1 VKALVRAADGI
12 VVGLFEVAFPHVG
25 AVEWVYAGN
34 GAGITAYA
42 TRWDG
47 SAFVPAPPAASAEI
61 APLAFFQRFTAPERA
76 AIRAAAAASADLADW
91 NDRARFARVIDL
103 AAAETVAGMAALVA
117 GGLLTSARR
126 DAILTAPI
134 AADER
139 P

>member
-1 VKALVRAADGI
+1 MTTRFFVAGDGTWL
-12 VVGLFEVAFPHVG
+12 GAFQG
-25 AVEWVYAGN
+25 AVPPAGATE
-34 GAGITAYA
+34 GPTAPSDA
-42 TRWDG
+42 RQVWQFPG
-47 SAFVPAPPAASAEI
+47 WSAPPAASAEI

-134 AADER
+134 AAEER